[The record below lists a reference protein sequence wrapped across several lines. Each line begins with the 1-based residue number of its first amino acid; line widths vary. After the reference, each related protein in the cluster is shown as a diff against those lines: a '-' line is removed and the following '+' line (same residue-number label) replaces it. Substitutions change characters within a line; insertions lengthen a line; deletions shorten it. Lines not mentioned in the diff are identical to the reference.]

1 VPPTTLGSTY
11 APIPAS
17 LSVSPARGRPAL
29 VPAARVDTLTPV
41 KVATTIAET
50 RWVLDEARREGG
62 TVGLVPTMGYL
73 HDGHLSLMAAARA
86 DTDLVVATIF
96 VNPLQFAPGE
106 DLASYPRDPDGD
118 RAKAQQAGVDLL
130 FSPEHDEMYP
140 EPVLTTVAV
149 GGLSQSMEGASRP
162 THFAGVATVVA
173 KLFAIAGPCR
183 AYFGEKDF
191 QQLAVVR
198 RMAADLS
205 FPVEVVGCPI
215 VREPDGLAM
224 SSRNAYL
231 TPEEREA
238 APVLQQAL
246 KAGAATVLAGERDPA
261 AVTALVGE
269 IIAAEPLAELDYVAL
284 VDPATLQPPPG
295 ELEPGTYRLLTAA
308 RLGTPRLLDN
318 IALTVPG

>member
-1 VPPTTLGSTY
+1 M
-11 APIPAS
+11 
-17 LSVSPARGRPAL
+17 
-29 VPAARVDTLTPV
+29 

-50 RWVLDEARREGG
+50 RWALDEVRREGG

-86 DTDLVVATIF
+86 ETDLVIATIF

-118 RAKAQQAGVDLL
+118 RAKAEEAGVDLL
-130 FSPEHDEMYP
+130 FCPDHDEMYP
-140 EPVLTTVAV
+140 EPVLTTVSV
-149 GGLSQSMEGASRP
+149 GELSQSMEGASRP
-162 THFAGVATVVA
+162 THFAGVATVVV

-205 FPVEVVGCPI
+205 FPVDVVGCPI
-215 VREPDGLAM
+215 VREPDGLAL

-231 TPEEREA
+231 TPDEREA

-246 KAGAATVLAGERDPA
+246 RSGLAAVLAGERDPT
-261 AVTALVGE
+261 AVTDLVGQ
-269 IIAAEPLAELDYVAL
+269 IIAAEPLADLDYVAL
-284 VDPATLQPPPG
+284 VDPLT
-295 ELEPGTYRLLTAA
+295 LEPPVGPLEAGTYRLVTAA
-308 RLGTPRLLDN
+308 RLGVPRLLDN
-318 IALTVPG
+318 LAVTVPGDGLPQA